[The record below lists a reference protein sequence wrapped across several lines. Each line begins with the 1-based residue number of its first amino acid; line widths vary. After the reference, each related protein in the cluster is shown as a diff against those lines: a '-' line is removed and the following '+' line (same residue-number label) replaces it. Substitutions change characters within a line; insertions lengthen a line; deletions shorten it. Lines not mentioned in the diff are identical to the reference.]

1 VDGACGRPAHF
12 VAAWIARMGFH
23 TAHGHSLNAL
33 LGSTLAFALLQG
45 AGSIGRTAGDV
56 FHAGSSSGGTAGD
69 VHSAHRNVARNG
81 LVGRA
86 T

>member
-1 VDGACGRPAHF
+1 MDGACGRAAHF

-23 TAHGHSLNAL
+23 TAHGRYLNAL

-45 AGSIGRTAGDV
+45 AGSFRRAACDV
-56 FHAGSSSGGTAGD
+56 FHAGSSGGGTAGD

-81 LVGRA
+81 LVGRS